1 MENHLANDNK
11 VQPIHLGHVN
21 IYLIQTETGYILVD
35 SGMPNSNQ
43 KLVEAFQEQGINP
56 QEVHLIILTHGHLDH
71 VGSTAYLREIT
82 GGKVLCHRS
91 FSTDLANGKIEKAVP
106 QNLLGRVLNLMTGF
120 LGSNIA
126 AVTADIVMDNEF
138 DLSEFGIAGKV
149 IHTPGH
155 SQSSVTI
162 ALNNGEVLVGDLI
175 REEKPGVVG
184 LGMFYEDRVT
194 ALDSANKIAALNPR
208 VIYLSHSTTI
218 DNDKLMGFIAAQ
230 Q

>member
-1 MENHLANDNK
+1 MGNHLENDNK

-21 IYLIQTETGYILVD
+21 SYLIRTETGYILVD

-43 KLVEAFQEQGINP
+43 NLVEAFQENGVNP
-56 QEVHLIILTHGHLDH
+56 QDVHLIILTHGHLDH
-71 VGSTAYLREIT
+71 VGSTAFLQEIT

-91 FSTDLANGKIEKAVP
+91 FSADLANGKIEKAVP
-106 QNLLGRVLNLMTGF
+106 QNLLGRVLNIMTGF
-120 LGSNIA
+120 LGSEIE
-126 AVTADIVMDNEF
+126 AVTADIVMDDEY
-138 DLSEFGIAGKV
+138 DLGEFGIAGKV

-162 ALNNGEVLVGDLI
+162 ALDNGEVLVGDLI

-184 LGMFYEDRVT
+184 LGMFYEDRLT
-194 ALDSANKIAALNPR
+194 ALDSAKKIAAINPR

-218 DNDKLMGFIAAQ
+218 DNSKLESFLAAHQ
-230 Q
+230 